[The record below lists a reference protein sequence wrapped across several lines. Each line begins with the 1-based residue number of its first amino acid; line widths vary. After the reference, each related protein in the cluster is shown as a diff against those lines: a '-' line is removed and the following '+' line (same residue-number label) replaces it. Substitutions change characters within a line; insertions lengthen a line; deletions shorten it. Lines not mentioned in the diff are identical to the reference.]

1 MLSLLAALA
10 ASGCGTLRDVLP
22 DRAPSLRPAALPELP
37 GGEARADI
45 VDVGGR
51 ALGGA
56 IFAPSPNGVVMRL
69 QVRGLPDGWHGM
81 HLHAVGDC
89 SGAGFTTAGP
99 HVKHTGQAQHGL
111 ANPAGPEAGDLP
123 NLWVEDGRATVEL
136 FSGLGQPS
144 RRHGGPRHPAGR
156 RRRLAGDPRQ
166 PRRPPHPAIGGS
178 GDRIACG
185 VIRPAL

>member
-1 MLSLLAALA
+1 
-10 ASGCGTLRDVLP
+10 
-22 DRAPSLRPAALPELP
+22 
-37 GGEARADI
+37 
-45 VDVGGR
+45 VDAGGR
-51 ALGGA
+51 VLGGA
-56 IFAPSPNGVVMRL
+56 VFAPSPHGVVMRL
-69 QVRGLPDGWHGM
+69 DVRGLPDGWHGM

-136 FSGLGQPS
+136 FSGLAS
-144 RRHGGPRHPAGR
+144 LRGGMAGR
-156 RRRLAGDPRQ
+156 VTLLDADGASLVIHANPDDHRTQ
-166 PRRPPHPAIGGS
+166 PIGGS